1 MEQKPSKEGK
11 ETKNQNE
18 LNEILK
24 KNEYFIAQQKITE
37 EEIEKIKKENED
49 KKEQIKTKTNPE
61 LFELVINELKDYLA
75 SQEQTKEI
83 AQEKQ
88 NLENEINNAYYKA
101 KQAIQ
106 FTKDAELQNKDIIAK
121 IKAINEQ
128 KNEIEKKLKQDY
140 EETKAQC
147 DKFKEEY
154 KKKFD
159 EVSNEALIKEN
170 EDLAKKVQETKEN
183 SANIKKNINEQLGLR
198 KEHEDTLTNQYNS
211 KLSEITKETDK
222 MEEENEK
229 LRKEIEK
236 EKDKFGGE
244 DFTQTIKKKFEKVK
258 KEYEKV
264 YKDYIQLKKENEKL
278 REVDPVSIKEE
289 IENNKR
295 ILDELV
301 KNNKELQAKIKEF
314 KEKKNNPPPVEENK
328 IEDKKE
334 ENNVDDKK
342 EENKIENNL
351 VEEKKETE
359 ENKGEE
365 TKVEDKKIE
374 EKKIED
380 KKVEDK
386 KDEKEKENKKD
397 KMQEKSELIL

>member
-1 MEQKPSKEGK
+1 MEQKQSKEGK

-24 KNEYFIAQQKITE
+24 KNEYFIAQQKLTE

-83 AQEKQ
+83 AKEKQ

-278 REVDPVSIKEE
+278 REVDPVSIREE
-289 IENNKR
+289 IENNKK

-314 KEKKNNPPPVEENK
+314 KEKKN
-328 IEDKKE
+328 
-334 ENNVDDKK
+334 
-342 EENKIENNL
+342 
-351 VEEKKETE
+351 
-359 ENKGEE
+359 
-365 TKVEDKKIE
+365 KKI
-374 EKKIED
+374 I
-380 KKVEDK
+380 
-386 KDEKEKENKKD
+386 
-397 KMQEKSELIL
+397 

>member
-1 MEQKPSKEGK
+1 MEQKPSKEEK
-11 ETKNQNE
+11 EAKNQNE

-24 KNEYFIAQQKITE
+24 KNEYFIAQQKLTE
-37 EEIEKIKKENED
+37 EEIEKIKKENEE

-61 LFELVINELKDYLA
+61 LFQLIINELKDYLA

-198 KEHEDTLTNQYNS
+198 KEHENTLTSQYNS

-236 EKDKFGGE
+236 
-244 DFTQTIKKKFEKVK
+244 
-258 KEYEKV
+258 
-264 YKDYIQLKKENEKL
+264 
-278 REVDPVSIKEE
+278 
-289 IENNKR
+289 
-295 ILDELV
+295 
-301 KNNKELQAKIKEF
+301 
-314 KEKKNNPPPVEENK
+314 
-328 IEDKKE
+328 
-334 ENNVDDKK
+334 
-342 EENKIENNL
+342 
-351 VEEKKETE
+351 
-359 ENKGEE
+359 
-365 TKVEDKKIE
+365 
-374 EKKIED
+374 
-380 KKVEDK
+380 
-386 KDEKEKENKKD
+386 
-397 KMQEKSELIL
+397 